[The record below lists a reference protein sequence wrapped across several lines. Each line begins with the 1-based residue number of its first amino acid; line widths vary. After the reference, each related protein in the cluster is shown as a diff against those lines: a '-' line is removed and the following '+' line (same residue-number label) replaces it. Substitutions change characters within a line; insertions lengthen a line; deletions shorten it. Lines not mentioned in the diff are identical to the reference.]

1 MAEDYYELLQVS
13 RTASA
18 DEIQKAYRKLARK
31 YHPDLHADK
40 SDKEKEQAKQNFQK
54 IQQAYDVLNDPK
66 KREMY
71 DQFGP
76 GFESVG
82 GGAGPNPFAGANPF
96 GNMDIDLSQIFGA
109 AGGSGSTG
117 GQNTGGGFENLF
129 RHFGGMGGGPG
140 AKTQQPVAGK
150 DVEQEITVPFNTAV
164 LGGEHQLS
172 LQRRDGKVDT
182 IKVKIPAGI
191 EDLKKIRL
199 RGQGEIGGPGGK
211 RGDLLIKVR
220 VAKHPVYLRDGENLK
235 ITVPVTLKEAI
246 FGAKVDVPTPKGTVA
261 VTVPERSNNGKTLRL
276 KGLGIQTKTRTGDLL
291 VRLQIHIPDE
301 ISDDDAKILSSLSA
315 DWEDPSIRDDLKW

>member
-1 MAEDYYELLQVS
+1 MAEDYYELLKVS

-40 SDKEKEQAKQNFQK
+40 SDREKEQAKQKFQQ
-54 IQQAYDVLNDPK
+54 IQQAYDVLNDPQ

-76 GFESVG
+76 GFESATG
-82 GGAGPNPFAGANPF
+82 GGGPNPFAGGNPF

-109 AGGSGSTG
+109 AGAPGG
-117 GQNTGGGFENLF
+117 GQGQNPGGGFENLF
-129 RHFGGMGGGPG
+129 RHFGGQG
-140 AKTQQPVAGK
+140 AAPPQPTAGK

-164 LGGEHQLS
+164 MGGEHQLS

-182 IKVKIPAGI
+182 ITVKIPAGI

-220 VAKHPVYLRDGENLK
+220 VAKHPVYSREGNNLK

-246 FGAKVDVPTPKGTVA
+246 FGAKIDVPTPMGTVA
-261 VTVPERSNNGKTLRL
+261 VTIPERSSNGKTLRL
-276 KGLGIQTKTRTGDLL
+276 KGLGIQSGNLTGDLL
-291 VRLQIHIPDE
+291 VRLQIDFPEE
-301 ISDDDAKILSSLSA
+301 ISDSDAKILGSLSG